1 MTASTT
7 DHTETPASRD
17 IAAQCPVGQW
27 MTKTNMDLSEL
38 LAKQDGGDF
47 LRAVAEAVLQLI
59 MEADVEGL
67 IGAGKHERADQR
79 VTWRNGYRERALDTR
94 LGTLN
99 LKVPKLR
106 QGSYFPG
113 FLEPRKTSEK
123 ALVAVIQEAWI
134 GGVSTRRVDELAQ
147 AMGLSGISKSTVS
160 KLCKDIDERV
170 GEFLNRPLTGDWPY
184 VWLDATY
191 LKVRQGGRIVSV
203 AAIIAVAANTDGRR
217 EIIGLG
223 LGPSE
228 AETFWMDF
236 LRGLKARGLDGTK
249 LVISDAH
256 SGLRAAIERVFE
268 ATWQRCRVHWMRNAL
283 AHVSRGQHTVVAAAI
298 RQAFDQPDRKQA
310 GETWR
315 RVADQL
321 RSRWPKPGEMDAAA
335 FTAFL
340 EDSLSAMA
348 AVSVDGAIHFTCM
361 DWRHMAE
368 LQAAGNKVYS
378 TLKNLMVWA
387 KTNGGMGSFYRSR
400 HELVYVWKVG
410 TAPHTNTFGLGEH
423 GRYRTNVW
431 DYPGVNS
438 FGANQKHLEL
448 HPTVKPVAL
457 VADAI
462 KDVTRRSE
470 IVLDGFGGS
479 PRCRRRLL
487 RLGHAIFQHRH
498 QHGTADAQHA
508 VELRA
513 VRARGDGRA
522 DPRQDRCFEKEGALD
537 GRDGSLRLPA

>member
-1 MTASTT
+1 
-7 DHTETPASRD
+7 
-17 IAAQCPVGQW
+17 

-47 LRAVAEAVLQLI
+47 LRAVAEAVVQLL

-79 VTWRNGYRERALDTR
+79 MTWRNGYRERALDTR

-123 ALVAVIQEAWI
+123 ALIAVIQEAWI

-160 KLCKDIDERV
+160 KLCKDIDKRV
-170 GEFLNRPLTGDWPY
+170 NEFLERPLTGEWPY

-191 LKVRQGGRIVSV
+191 LKMRQGGRIVSV

-256 SGLRAAIERVFE
+256 NGLRAATERVFD

-321 RSRWPKPGEMDAAA
+321 RSHWPK
-335 FTAFL
+335 L
-340 EDSLSAMA
+340 
-348 AVSVDGAIHFTCM
+348 
-361 DWRHMAE
+361 AE
-368 LQAAGNKVYS
+368 LMDES
-378 TLKNLMVWA
+378 
-387 KTNGGMGSFYRSR
+387 
-400 HELVYVWKVG
+400 
-410 TAPHTNTFGLGEH
+410 EH
-423 GRYRTNVW
+423 
-431 DYPGVNS
+431 
-438 FGANQKHLEL
+438 
-448 HPTVKPVAL
+448 
-457 VADAI
+457 
-462 KDVTRRSE
+462 DV
-470 IVLDGFGGS
+470 LAYMAF
-479 PRCRRRLL
+479 PR
-487 RLGHAIFQHRH
+487 QHRTKLH
-498 QHGTADAQHA
+498 STNPIERLNKE
-508 VELRA
+508 VKR
-513 VRARGDGRA
+513 RA
-522 DPRQDRCFEKEGALD
+522 DVVGIFPNEASIIRLISAVLFEQNDQWQTASRYMQVEAFAQIDHEETDPILTITTQT
-537 GRDGSLRLPA
+537 A